1 MSELSDSP
9 SFTQSPAN
17 GSAFSPAPRDGGLVD
32 FVANVVGEGPLRV
45 EESLGGGYVRL
56 RVSEAERRQAK
67 HDIRSVEDA
76 VIELLRNS
84 RDAGAT
90 RVFLAT
96 AREGDRRWLLCIDDG
111 DGIPPSMHARVFEA
125 RVTSKLD
132 SVHVDTWGV
141 HGRGMALFS
150 ISQNFEEAGVVCSDV
165 GRGTSIRLVCDCTSL
180 TERADQHT
188 WPQVAR
194 GEDGGPR
201 TGRGPHNIARIVS
214 DFALDS
220 HPGVEVFFGSATE
233 VLAALVCQGLAAR
246 EACDKHGGDPGGGA
260 ALDADRESPYWLL
273 PSLASDA
280 RALMEA
286 AAAIGL
292 PVSERTCYRVL
303 NGEIPGAP
311 SVYERL
317 LPDAGGTR
325 RPVDLLRD
333 RRSLKVSKRDL
344 EDFSET
350 LEDAFRVLG
359 ERYYLSLRSRPEIRV
374 SHDSVTVTFPISKD
388 E

>member
-1 MSELSDSP
+1 MSLLPRNDRP
-9 SFTQSPAN
+9 PDAVGGDGPAR
-17 GSAFSPAPRDGGLVD
+17 GDGGLVD
-32 FVANVVGEGPLRV
+32 FVASVVGEGPLRV
-45 EESLGGGYVRL
+45 EESLGEGFVRL

-84 RDAGAT
+84 RDAGAG

-96 AREGDRRWLLCIDDG
+96 ARDGDRRWLLCIDDG
-111 DGIPPSMHARVFEA
+111 GGIPPSMHARVFEA

-132 SVHVDTWGV
+132 SVHVDAWGV

-150 ISQNFEEAGVVCSDV
+150 ISQNFESASVVRSDV
-165 GRGTSIRLVCDCTSL
+165 GRGASVRLVCDCAAL
-180 TERADQHT
+180 PERADQHT
-188 WPQVAR
+188 WPQVVR
-194 GEDGGPR
+194 DGEGRPR
-201 TGRGPHNIARIVS
+201 TGRGPHNIARTVS

-220 HPGVEVFFGSATE
+220 HPGVQVFFGSAAE
-233 VLAALVCQGLAAR
+233 ILAALVEQGRAAR
-246 EACDKHGGDPGGGA
+246 EGRD
-260 ALDADRESPYWLL
+260 LDADGADGVPYWLL
-273 PSLASDA
+273 PSLAPDA
-280 RALMEA
+280 RALMDA
-286 AAAIGL
+286 ASAVGL

-303 NGEIPGAP
+303 NDEISGAP

-317 LPDAGGTR
+317 VPCSGGAR

-344 EDFSET
+344 DEFSET
-350 LEDAFRVLG
+350 LEDAFKVLG
-359 ERYYLSLRSRPEIRV
+359 ERYYLSLRSRPEVKV